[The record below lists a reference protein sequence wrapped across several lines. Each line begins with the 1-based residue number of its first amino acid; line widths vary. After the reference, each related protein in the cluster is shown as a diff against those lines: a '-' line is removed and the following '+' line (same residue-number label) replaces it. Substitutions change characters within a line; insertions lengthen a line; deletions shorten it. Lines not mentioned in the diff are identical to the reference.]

1 MKAKDAKIAYIA
13 LAFLIALCAIVASYL
28 QQYLIALGLIVL
40 ASAIILGGAIL
51 VSYMYK
57 MEKAEELKKI

>member
-1 MKAKDAKIAYIA
+1 MKAQDAKVAYIA
-13 LAFLIALCAIVASYL
+13 LAFLIALCAIAASYL
-28 QQYLIALGLIVL
+28 HQYYIALGLIVL

-57 MEKAEELKKI
+57 MEKAEELKKL

>member
-1 MKAKDAKIAYIA
+1 MNAQNAKIAYIA

-28 QQYLIALGLIVL
+28 HQYYIALGLIVL
-40 ASAIILGGAIL
+40 ASAIIMGGAIL

-57 MEKAEELKKI
+57 MERAEELKKL

>member
-1 MKAKDAKIAYIA
+1 MKAQSAKVAYIV

-28 QQYLIALGLIVL
+28 RQYYIALGLIVL
-40 ASAIILGGAIL
+40 ASAILLGGAML

-57 MEKAEELKKI
+57 MEKAEELKKL